1 MTTTNCCN
9 QTMMPR
15 HVCILPARALLYSFW
30 GKFQRTTFES
40 CNWISYANL
49 VSLFILSF
57 VSVFC
62 AFWTG
67 LSGCWRRS
75 AGAITA
81 TAILMLLTCL
91 LAAGAMGLWHT
102 VEFFEKEKVVGDEF
116 YQQWNSV
123 LRDNTRISYDWSYV
137 LAWAGVATSLIAA
150 ILLSGAAVCLRSE
163 REKEEQLNLQYL
175 MPGMFPLDART
186 ENKPLLINSI
196 LVPLVSSLPA
206 KTTAICVRRL
216 STTSNVSSSSVP
228 RIAVW
233 TVPLL
238 RERTRTEN
246 ITFNDSNNEIKVGAI
261 FFLI

>member
-1 MTTTNCCN
+1 
-9 QTMMPR
+9 
-15 HVCILPARALLYSFW
+15 
-30 GKFQRTTFES
+30 
-40 CNWISYANL
+40 
-49 VSLFILSF
+49 
-57 VSVFC
+57 
-62 AFWTG
+62 
-67 LSGCWRRS
+67 
-75 AGAITA
+75 
-81 TAILMLLTCL
+81 MLLTCL

-175 MPGMFPLDART
+175 MPGMFPLDARI
-186 ENKPLLINSI
+186 ENKPLLFNYI
-196 LVPLVSSLPA
+196 LISAVFSLPA

-233 TVPLL
+233 TVSLL
-238 RERTRTEN
+238 IEQT
-246 ITFNDSNNEIKVGAI
+246 
-261 FFLI
+261 

>member
-1 MTTTNCCN
+1 
-9 QTMMPR
+9 MPL
-15 HVCILPARALLYSFW
+15 HFLYFIHIKICSKFVVLILVGFFSLYFFTFVNEISEHECMWITGFDKWRALLRS
-30 GKFQRTTFES
+30 K
-40 CNWISYANL
+40 
-49 VSLFILSF
+49 LFVCFPFLYIKKKIQLKYNKNFSNFNDFFHLNFVFLFLCSF

-116 YQQWNSV
+116 YQQWANV

-137 LAWAGVATSLIAA
+137 LAWAGVASSLIAA

-175 MPGMFPLDART
+175 MPGTGMM
-186 ENKPLLINSI
+186 N
-196 LVPLVSSLPA
+196 
-206 KTTAICVRRL
+206 
-216 STTSNVSSSSVP
+216 
-228 RIAVW
+228 
-233 TVPLL
+233 
-238 RERTRTEN
+238 
-246 ITFNDSNNEIKVGAI
+246 
-261 FFLI
+261 